1 MKILAFDSSSKAL
14 SVAVVADG
22 ILLGEVTL
30 NLKKNHSTTLMT
42 SIDFLM
48 AQVGLEAKELDRI
61 AVAQGPGSYTGLR
74 LSATVGKTLAFSLN
88 KELVGLSSLLAIANR
103 VQDDEAYVLPI
114 IDARRGNAYAALYKN
129 GQQIIADQHCN
140 FSEFLADLS
149 EKVSSFEQII
159 FTGETDNFVEAI
171 QNAGFSEEQIISD
184 SLEKLPSAYEIAKIA
199 EKLAPENVHAFVPNY
214 LKKVEAEEKWLESHE
229 KAENTPDDY
238 VQRV

>member
-103 VQDDEAYVLPI
+103 VQDKNAYVLPI

-129 GQQIIADQHCN
+129 GQQIIADQIRTYRW
-140 FSEFLADLS
+140 
-149 EKVSSFEQII
+149 Q
-159 FTGETDNFVEAI
+159 T
-171 QNAGFSEEQIISD
+171 
-184 SLEKLPSAYEIAKIA
+184 
-199 EKLAPENVHAFVPNY
+199 
-214 LKKVEAEEKWLESHE
+214 
-229 KAENTPDDY
+229 
-238 VQRV
+238 

>member
-103 VQDDEAYVLPI
+103 VQDK
-114 IDARRGNAYAALYKN
+114 NA
-129 GQQIIADQHCN
+129 
-140 FSEFLADLS
+140 
-149 EKVSSFEQII
+149 
-159 FTGETDNFVEAI
+159 
-171 QNAGFSEEQIISD
+171 
-184 SLEKLPSAYEIAKIA
+184 
-199 EKLAPENVHAFVPNY
+199 
-214 LKKVEAEEKWLESHE
+214 
-229 KAENTPDDY
+229 
-238 VQRV
+238 

>member
-1 MKILAFDSSSKAL
+1 M
-14 SVAVVADG
+14 VADG

-103 VQDDEAYVLPI
+103 VQDKNAYVLPI
-114 IDARRGNAYAALYKN
+114 IDARRGNAYCH
-129 GQQIIADQHCN
+129 QSCTVIFFQI
-140 FSEFLADLS
+140 
-149 EKVSSFEQII
+149 
-159 FTGETDNFVEAI
+159 
-171 QNAGFSEEQIISD
+171 
-184 SLEKLPSAYEIAKIA
+184 
-199 EKLAPENVHAFVPNY
+199 
-214 LKKVEAEEKWLESHE
+214 
-229 KAENTPDDY
+229 
-238 VQRV
+238 